1 MSKLPVT
8 AKTNQRDELM
18 NQIDNL
24 ALLVDAYKEIASSTI
39 GHVLDLGHIP
49 HVFPM
54 SPEQQVVGI
63 VRTARLESTNAS
75 KLRQVLMSCQP
86 NEVLLID
93 ARHDLQR
100 ACWGEQRSVA
110 AIHCGLAGVVVLGA
124 ITDRQALLKLKL
136 PIFAH
141 AISCLTT
148 RNEGES
154 LVELNADIYI
164 NGCTVQSGDLLIAD
178 ADGVFVL
185 KLDVAHAYLEQFQL
199 IEREEK
205 TKKDNFFLHERID
218 EYYF

>member
-1 MSKLPVT
+1 
-8 AKTNQRDELM
+8 M
-18 NQIDNL
+18 NQIDRSEE
-24 ALLVDAYKEIASSTI
+24 LVAAYKEIATSTI
-39 GHVLDLGHIP
+39 GHVLDVGHIP

-54 SPEQQVVGI
+54 SPEQRVVGI
-63 VRTARLESTNAS
+63 VRTARLESKNAS
-75 KLRQVLMSCQP
+75 NLREVLMSCQP
-86 NEVLLID
+86 NEVLIID
-93 ARHDLQR
+93 ARFDLQR

-136 PIFAH
+136 PVFAH

-154 LVELNADIYI
+154 LVEIDTEISINAFE
-164 NGCTVQSGDLLIAD
+164 VRSGDLLIAD

-185 KLDVAHAYLEQFQL
+185 KKDIAHQYLEQFQQL
-199 IEREEK
+199 EQAEK
-205 TKKDNFFLHERID
+205 NKKDNFFIHERIE

>member
-1 MSKLPVT
+1 
-8 AKTNQRDELM
+8 M
-18 NQIDNL
+18 NQIINL
-24 ALLVDAYKEIASSTI
+24 ESLVEAYKTIATSTI
-39 GHVLDLGHIP
+39 GHILDVGHIP

-54 SPEQQVVGI
+54 SPEQRVVGI
-63 VRTARLESTNAS
+63 VRTARLESKNAS

-86 NEVLLID
+86 NEVLMID
-93 ARHDLQR
+93 SRYDLQR

-141 AISCLTT
+141 AVSCLTT

-154 LVELNADIYI
+154 LVEIDPDIYI
-164 NGCTVQSGDLLIAD
+164 NTFTVRSGDLLIAD

-185 KLDVAHAYLEQFQL
+185 KTDVAYEYLQQFQQLEQD
-199 IEREEK
+199 EK
-205 TKKDNFFLHERID
+205 NKKDNFFKQERIS